1 MQQEGGC
8 CGSSFLSFLNDLEQ
22 EGILSCHH
30 GDVPPRLKG
39 ACCLSLCCIPLLATV
54 FVRGRY
60 IRMSDV
66 WMYTSTMCGLA
77 ALVSITFGIRVWA
90 GVCGWTVLD
99 DKMDEWKRRRQ
110 TWFMQ
115 GKEGKPYKANSL
127 YQFLRRLGFFPTE
140 VSRCTQS
147 FLYAGFVFAAVP
159 NHFSRCYG
167 AVRECVALRRPVAVA
182 AGDEASESRA
192 RLRRQ
197 SQLQVGW
204 IAPPQ
209 VHSEQEGKTAAVSDS
224 GRP

>member
-39 ACCLSLCCIPLLATV
+39 VCRPSLCCIPLLAKV
-54 FVRGRY
+54 FFRGRY
-60 IRMSDV
+60 IRR
-66 WMYTSTMCGLA
+66 WMYTRTMCGLTA
-77 ALVSITFGIRVWA
+77 HVSTTFGICVWA

-140 VSRCTQS
+140 VSRCTQPS
-147 FLYAGFVFAAVP
+147 LHADFVSAAVP
-159 NHFSRCYG
+159 LNFLRGCGS
-167 AVRECVALRRPVAVA
+167 VMECT
-182 AGDEASESRA
+182 
-192 RLRRQ
+192 
-197 SQLQVGW
+197 W
-204 IAPPQ
+204 Y
-209 VHSEQEGKTAAVSDS
+209 
-224 GRP
+224 